1 MELNVMASSTLLAG
15 LVAVTGDVTGL
26 EAAKASSSSHGG
38 FYSIRYRKLLELAAV
53 QEAVIVGVAH
63 GAGLA

>member
-1 MELNVMASSTLLAG
+1 MASSTLLAG
-15 LVAVTGDVTGL
+15 LVAVTGDMTGL
-26 EAAKASSSSHGG
+26 EAAKASFSSHCG

-63 GAGLA
+63 GTELA